1 MVSHM
6 KMKKLTISH
15 FQKCWKRR
23 TSTGA
28 VTMFLHIWFLYV
40 FLGGNKAVQF
50 NCSAHGL
57 CPQCR
62 HRRIRKSDHLVEAEL
77 QLWQKVLSGG
87 HSQPTGPTRP
97 TGPSW
102 KIKYDEIMQSCI
114 YALLDSEKCG
124 NTDSKNW
131 PWEDWTPQVR
141 GWNNTCLL
149 IDRIWTWALHL
160 EPFKGGSSG
169 NWCATLC
176 FGTRLPAKEHRRLII
191 SNACLLKCIRRDHG
205 WLATNICAW
214 TPQAERGFS

>member
-1 MVSHM
+1 
-6 KMKKLTISH
+6 
-15 FQKCWKRR
+15 
-23 TSTGA
+23 
-28 VTMFLHIWFLYV
+28 
-40 FLGGNKAVQF
+40 
-50 NCSAHGL
+50 
-57 CPQCR
+57 
-62 HRRIRKSDHLVEAEL
+62 
-77 QLWQKVLSGG
+77 
-87 HSQPTGPTRP
+87 
-97 TGPSW
+97 
-102 KIKYDEIMQSCI
+102 MQSCI

-160 EPFKGGSSG
+160 EPFEGGSSG

-176 FGTRLPAKEHRRLII
+176 FGTRLPAKEHRRLTI

-214 TPQAERGFS
+214 TPQAERGFSSYIPRNGHLDEHRQFINYEPFDLFDVWRKVSSLGLCWKCLRYPTSLPQKFSYYPLKFFGMCGAAKPIEQS